1 MSAPGDGDF
10 EGIFVALPSD
20 PVRPWR
26 PSPRQIAIGVAIVAC
41 AAVAAGFVWRGAAE
55 TPANAH
61 AKAALRAPGVFELT
75 PAQWTTLTVEPVRWH
90 VFTSQHVTEGKI
102 TVNEDQSTPIY
113 SPYSGRVK
121 KLLARPGD
129 ELEAGQPLFVLEA
142 TDAVQVH
149 NDFMAAVSA
158 LAKARS
164 QLKLSSTIEARQ
176 RELYEGKAVAL
187 KDLQQAQADAAV
199 AQSDVRSA
207 ESALEAA
214 RNRLRILGR
223 TDEEI
228 ARFEQQRSISSEM
241 PIVSPISG
249 TVVQRKVG
257 PGQFISS
264 GSGDPVFLIGD
275 LSSVWLIAYVRE
287 TEAPKV
293 HVGQS
298 VRFTVLA
305 YPDRVFTSNVSYVAT
320 SLDPSTRR
328 LLVRAAIDNADGALK
343 PEMYATVTILTGEG
357 DASLAIPRDS
367 VIYEGDT
374 ARVWVTRDR
383 KTAELKKID
392 TGLLDGKMI
401 QVNEGLSPE
410 DQIITRGSLFIDR
423 AASGS

>member
-1 MSAPGDGDF
+1 MASPN
-10 EGIFVALPSD
+10 D
-20 PVRPWR
+20 PARASVRPWQ
-26 PSPRQIAIGVAIVAC
+26 PSPRQIAV
-41 AAVAAGFVWRGAAE
+41 AAVVAVCAVAVAGFAWRGSVGASP
-55 TPANAH
+55 TAH
-61 AKAALRAPGVFELT
+61 TKAAPRTPGTFEPT
-75 PAQWTTLTVEPVRWH
+75 AAQWKTLTVEPVRWH
-90 VFTSQHVTEGKI
+90 VFTSQNATEGKI
-102 TVNEDQSTPIY
+102 TVNEDRSTPIY

-164 QLKLSSTIEARQ
+164 QLKLSGTVEARQ

-187 KDLQQAQADAAV
+187 KDLQQAQADLAV

-257 PGQFISS
+257 PGQYISS
-264 GSGDPVFLIGD
+264 GSADPVYLIGD

-287 TEAPKV
+287 IEAPKV
-293 HVGQS
+293 HVGQT

-305 YPDRVFTSNVSYVAT
+305 YPERIFTSNVTYVAT
-320 SLDPSTRR
+320 SLDPATRR
-328 LLVRAAIDNADGALK
+328 LMVRATIDNADGALK